1 MVRSADLLCSHTQQ
15 RYTEENEKM
24 DHNETIRQE
33 FAKQASGFG
42 EKGLTLSSQEYLAWM
57 VKKLPLQ
64 DDFRVLDVAAGTAHL
79 SCAIAPHVQH
89 VVAFDMTPE
98 MLDEARHAIA
108 TKGLQNVRCE
118 EGDAEQLPYEDNTFD
133 LVVSRLALHHFAAPQ
148 AQLGEMVRV
157 CKPGHMVG
165 TIDLLSPD
173 DEALRERY
181 NHLERLRDP
190 SHTTALTRTQ
200 ATRSMEEVGLSMT
213 LVDTRDIPVDFHR
226 WVTMTGTDRQN
237 TATIQQA
244 LAQELDGGPATG
256 MRPYQE
262 RGVLG
267 FLQVWAVLIGMS
279 H

>member
-15 RYTEENEKM
+15 RYTEEIEKM

-64 DDFRVLDVAAGTAHL
+64 DDLRVLDVAAGTAHL

-118 EGDAEQLPYEDNTFD
+118 AFSTSYIF
-133 LVVSRLALHHFAAPQ
+133 S
-148 AQLGEMVRV
+148 
-157 CKPGHMVG
+157 
-165 TIDLLSPD
+165 
-173 DEALRERY
+173 
-181 NHLERLRDP
+181 
-190 SHTTALTRTQ
+190 
-200 ATRSMEEVGLSMT
+200 
-213 LVDTRDIPVDFHR
+213 
-226 WVTMTGTDRQN
+226 
-237 TATIQQA
+237 
-244 LAQELDGGPATG
+244 
-256 MRPYQE
+256 
-262 RGVLG
+262 
-267 FLQVWAVLIGMS
+267 
-279 H
+279 

>member
-1 MVRSADLLCSHTQQ
+1 
-15 RYTEENEKM
+15 M

-33 FAKQASGFG
+33 FAKQASWFG

-57 VKKLPLQ
+57 VEKLPLQ
-64 DDFRVLDVAAGTAHL
+64 DHFRALDVAAGTAHL

-89 VVAFDMTPE
+89 VIAFDMTPE

-108 TKGLQNVRCE
+108 SKGLQNVRCE
-118 EGDAEQLPYEDNTFD
+118 EGDAGRLPYADNCFD

-148 AQLGEMVRV
+148 VQLGEMVRV

-165 TIDLLSPD
+165 AIDLLSPE
-173 DEALRERY
+173 DESLRERY

-190 SHTTALTRTQ
+190 SHATALTGTQ
-200 ATRSMEEVGLSMT
+200 AIGSMEEAGLSMT
-213 LVDTRDIPVDFHR
+213 LVDTRDIPVDFNQ
-226 WVTMTGTDRQN
+226 WVTMTGTDPQT
-237 TATIQQA
+237 TATIRQA
-244 LAQELDGGPATG
+244 LEQELDGGPATG

-267 FLQVWAVLIGMS
+267 FLQVWAVMVGTKSS